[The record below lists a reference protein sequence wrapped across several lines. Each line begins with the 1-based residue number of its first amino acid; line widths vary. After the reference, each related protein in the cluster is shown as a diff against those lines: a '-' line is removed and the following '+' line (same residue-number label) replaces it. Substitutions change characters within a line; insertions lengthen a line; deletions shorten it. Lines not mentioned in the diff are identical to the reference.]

1 MLTHRGGFTGDVT
14 GLLMLTNSLIMGLG
28 FAIGKIAL
36 SMMAA
41 YALVYFRFRF
51 ATLLFWMIFAT
62 LLLPLEVRI
71 MPSYQ
76 VMSTLGL
83 LNTYTGLIVPL
94 LASATGTF
102 FFRQFF
108 KSVPD
113 ELLEAARIDGAGPI
127 KFFID
132 VLVPLS
138 KTMMAAIFI
147 IMFIYGWNQYLWP
160 LLMTTDESFY
170 TLMRGIKSILQ
181 VWVGSQ
187 IPDYNEAFAL
197 AVLAMVP
204 PVAVGVIFQDFVRY
218 HLNASENIA
227 VGRIEALDDHQ
238 RIVEAARRSLAE
250 RVIER
255 LPDGYQQRIGRWFR
269 QGTNLS
275 GGEWQKIALARAYM
289 RDAELLI
296 LDEPTAALDARAE
309 HQIFSRFVELT
320 QGKCAVLISHRFSTV
335 RMADRILVLHEGSL
349 LEDGSH
355 DELLKKGGHY
365 AELFSL
371 QASGYR

>member
-1 MLTHRGGFTGDVT
+1 MQKIKPFDHLILILGSLFLCAPVLMALMSSTHTAVDIHSNGLSLLPGGNGTQTYTKVLTHKGGFTGDVT
-14 GLLMLTNSLIMGLG
+14 GLLMLRNSLIMGLG
-28 FAIGKIAL
+28 FAVGKIVL

-51 ATLLFWMIFAT
+51 ATLLFWAIFAT

-76 VMSTLGL
+76 VMSELHL

-108 KSVPD
+108 RSVPD
-113 ELLEAARIDGAGPI
+113 ELLEAARIDGAGPV

-197 AVLAMVP
+197 AVLAMIP
-204 PVAVGVIFQDFVRY
+204 PVAVVVIFQRMF
-218 HLNASENIA
+218 IK
-227 VGRIEALDDHQ
+227 G
-238 RIVEAARRSLAE
+238 
-250 RVIER
+250 
-255 LPDGYQQRIGRWFR
+255 
-269 QGTNLS
+269 
-275 GGEWQKIALARAYM
+275 
-289 RDAELLI
+289 
-296 LDEPTAALDARAE
+296 
-309 HQIFSRFVELT
+309 LT
-320 QGKCAVLISHRFSTV
+320 ESDK
-335 RMADRILVLHEGSL
+335 
-349 LEDGSH
+349 
-355 DELLKKGGHY
+355 
-365 AELFSL
+365 
-371 QASGYR
+371 